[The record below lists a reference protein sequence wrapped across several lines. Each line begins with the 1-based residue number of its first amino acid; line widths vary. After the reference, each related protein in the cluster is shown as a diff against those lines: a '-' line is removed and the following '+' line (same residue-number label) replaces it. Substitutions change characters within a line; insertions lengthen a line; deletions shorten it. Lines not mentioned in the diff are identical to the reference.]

1 MIGYCLYQIPLT
13 EEMVVAPEEMEGRMV
28 DLEEME
34 GRVVAPEKT
43 EKVLVVTMDPAHWR
57 EMPQEGQKLEKEK
70 LPLEGEGL
78 ARRG

>member
-1 MIGYCLYQIPLT
+1 M
-13 EEMVVAPEEMEGRMV
+13 VAPEEMEGGIV

-43 EKVLVVTMDPAHWR
+43 EKVLVVTVDPARWR

-70 LPLEGEGL
+70 LPLDGEGL
-78 ARRG
+78 ARSG